1 MAISPNGKRLAI
13 RNYLTSHIFE
23 RVAVDGKLQ
32 TWESVF
38 RNSKPITV
46 PMPLQVQG
54 EAICFTSDN
63 EHVILTSETA
73 RQSIWKVHVSSQQQS
88 KPDTT
93 KAIERSATP
102 LKTTEAQ

>member
-1 MAISPNGKRLAI
+1 MG
-13 RNYLTSHIFE
+13 E
-23 RVAVDGKLQ
+23 RVPQLKTNYGPDATAGSRGSHL
-32 TWESVF
+32 
-38 RNSKPITV
+38 
-46 PMPLQVQG
+46 LH
-54 EAICFTSDN
+54 SDN